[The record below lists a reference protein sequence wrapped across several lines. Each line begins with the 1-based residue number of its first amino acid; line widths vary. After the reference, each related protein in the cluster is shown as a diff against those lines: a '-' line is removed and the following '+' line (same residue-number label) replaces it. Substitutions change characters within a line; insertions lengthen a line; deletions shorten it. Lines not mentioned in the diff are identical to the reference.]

1 MGAEEG
7 KLVEEEVELEIKVEE
22 VMAEEEQEER

>member
-7 KLVEEEVELEIKVEE
+7 KLVEEVVELEIKVEE